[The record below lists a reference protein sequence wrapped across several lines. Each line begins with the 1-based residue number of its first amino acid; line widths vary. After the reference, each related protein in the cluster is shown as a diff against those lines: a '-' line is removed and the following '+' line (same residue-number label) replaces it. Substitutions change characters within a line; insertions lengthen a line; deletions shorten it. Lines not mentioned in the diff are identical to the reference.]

1 MHKVEAVVREEEGM
15 AEERLEL
22 ILLRL
27 SGRGGLEALRGETI
41 KLAAPLLLRRWV
53 ILPILS
59 AAQAQAIVI
68 AGSYCPYCPLGHT
81 AHTARRAGAG
91 NRVPGAAPP
100 EDDRRTSRGICG
112 ARRHAKAQRDQ
123 QKQG

>member
-53 ILPILS
+53 ILPILP
-59 AAQAQAIVI
+59 AAQAQAIVCREPPLRKTTDAPRGGSAGPGDTPRHSGTSRSRGDGSSALCPHI
-68 AGSYCPYCPLGHT
+68 RIQRGVAGSFH
-81 AHTARRAGAG
+81 
-91 NRVPGAAPP
+91 
-100 EDDRRTSRGICG
+100 
-112 ARRHAKAQRDQ
+112 
-123 QKQG
+123 

>member
-53 ILPILS
+53 ILPILP

-68 AGSYCPYCPLGHT
+68 AWGGS
-81 AHTARRAGAG
+81 R
-91 NRVPGAAPP
+91 PGAAPP